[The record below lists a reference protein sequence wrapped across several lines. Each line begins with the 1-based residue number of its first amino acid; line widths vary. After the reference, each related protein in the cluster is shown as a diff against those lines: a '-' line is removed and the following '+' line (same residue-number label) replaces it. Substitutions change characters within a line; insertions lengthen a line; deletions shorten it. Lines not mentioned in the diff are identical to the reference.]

1 MTVVSIVSIILH
13 IAMVILVL
21 KLCKKY
27 RNLYDES
34 VQDKTVLVTLS
45 KFVIHTMEHSDKR
58 TVANDMM
65 NAVKTCVNKGYY
77 DITPINSDCT
87 DNIAYYSFAEQMFK
101 FIEDMDKE

>member
-1 MTVVSIVSIILH
+1 MNVIYIISIVLH

-27 RNLYDES
+27 RDLFDES
-34 VQDKTVLVTLS
+34 VQDKAFLATLS
-45 KFVIHTMEHSDKR
+45 QFVIHTKEHSDNK

-77 DITPINSDCT
+77 DITPINDSYT
-87 DNIAYYSFAEQMFK
+87 DDIAYYSFAEQMIK
-101 FIEDMDKE
+101 FVEDMDKE